1 VNAAQFWQA
10 VSKATLFIES
20 ADAMERLGAC
30 LAPGACAASSIW
42 LQGDLGA
49 GKTTLCRGFIRALG
63 YRGRVKSPSYTLLES
78 YSTARFPVHHFDF
91 YRIADSGEV
100 EWIGIRDYFDDE
112 AVCLVEWPERAGRR
126 LPPPALRV
134 DLAHAGDGRRASLHA
149 EGNYELAAAL
159 QAFRRG

>member
-1 VNAAQFWQA
+1 MSAAPSRWA
-10 VSKATLFIES
+10 MSGTTLLIET

-30 LAPGACAASSIW
+30 LAPGARRASSIW

-49 GKTTLCRGFIRALG
+49 GKTTLCRGFIHALG

-78 YSTARFPVHHFDF
+78 YPTARFPVHHFDF

-126 LPPPALRV
+126 LPAPALRV
-134 DLAHAGDGRRASLHA
+134 ALTHDGDGRRASLHS
-149 EGNYELAAAL
+149 EGGYALTAAL
-159 QAFRRG
+159 EAFRRG

>member
-1 VNAAQFWQA
+1 MSVVQSGQV
-10 VSKATLFIES
+10 VSEATLFVET

-30 LAPGACAASSIW
+30 LAPGARRASSIW

-49 GKTTLCRGFIRALG
+49 GKTTLCRGFIHALG

-78 YSTARFPVHHFDF
+78 YRTARFPVHHFDF

-126 LPPPALRV
+126 LPAPALRV
-134 DLAHAGDGRRASLHA
+134 ALALDGDGRRASLHA
-149 EGNYELAAAL
+149 EGDFALAAAL
-159 QAFRRG
+159 EAFRRG